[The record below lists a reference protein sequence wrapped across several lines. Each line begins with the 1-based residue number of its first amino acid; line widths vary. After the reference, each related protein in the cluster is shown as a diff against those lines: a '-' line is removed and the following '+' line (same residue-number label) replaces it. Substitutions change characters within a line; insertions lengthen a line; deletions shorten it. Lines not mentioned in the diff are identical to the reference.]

1 MLDITGAGAQ
11 PPMRSHWKLRSGPL
25 SYEKPRAAVQVRQGK
40 HSKRPCQ
47 RYRADTATANSKAS
61 ATGQAAQQ
69 PQPAPLSHRKSTH
82 RSFFAAPRLIALD
95 YVLRKGTQSN
105 WSGKQ
110 ARICVLCDA
119 NSPHTAR
126 RESKACTSP
135 APALL

>member
-1 MLDITGAGAQ
+1 VRPTTLIT
-11 PPMRSHWKLRSGPL
+11 
-25 SYEKPRAAVQVRQGK
+25 
-40 HSKRPCQ
+40 
-47 RYRADTATANSKAS
+47 
-61 ATGQAAQQ
+61 
-69 PQPAPLSHRKSTH
+69 
-82 RSFFAAPRLIALD
+82 LD

-119 NSPHTAR
+119 SSSHTAR